1 MLRQASTRPAA
12 PVVPAPVQP
21 APGVASLPPAAL
33 APITVQDLNALK
45 ARRNEL
51 SNQLTSALD
60 RRHDVQ
66 RDLRNAS
73 TPADRLGLESRLAVL
88 DKRIAQ
94 LESDMA
100 ETGRLLTTAPSALLA
115 SAGASSSRG
124 GLSSGQ
130 ITAMGIISIVFI
142 WAPLAVAFS
151 RLMWRRSTRRD
162 AAALQPSPD
171 VVHRLE
177 RMEQGIEVIALEVE
191 RISEGQRF
199 VAQLMSDST
208 KRVAEAARLVNTPS

>member
-1 MLRQASTRPAA
+1 
-12 PVVPAPVQP
+12 
-21 APGVASLPPAAL
+21 
-33 APITVQDLNALK
+33 
-45 ARRNEL
+45 
-51 SNQLTSALD
+51 
-60 RRHDVQ
+60 
-66 RDLRNAS
+66 
-73 TPADRLGLESRLAVL
+73 
-88 DKRIAQ
+88 
-94 LESDMA
+94 
-100 ETGRLLTTAPSALLA
+100 
-115 SAGASSSRG
+115 
-124 GLSSGQ
+124 
-130 ITAMGIISIVFI
+130 MGIISIVFI

-208 KRVAEAARLVNTPS
+208 KRVAEAARLVDTPS